1 MSVSK
6 KTLYGF
12 SFLLSQSLISSL
24 LAVTFYGIAARFLP
38 TVSDFGIMTSL
49 IMIGGLFSVIFSFA
63 MDNGMVKYVADA
75 VGKNRLDIA
84 SGLIKKILALFVL
97 LASVAATTNYLL
109 AHLVSN
115 LLLGS
120 SDYVFLFQ
128 LTQIVFHI

>member
-63 MDNGMVKYVADA
+63 MALSKYHQLN
-75 VGKNRLDIA
+75 KEQMLE
-84 SGLIKKILALFVL
+84 LI
-97 LASVAATTNYLL
+97 
-109 AHLVSN
+109 
-115 LLLGS
+115 S
-120 SDYVFLFQ
+120 S
-128 LTQIVFHI
+128 HPG